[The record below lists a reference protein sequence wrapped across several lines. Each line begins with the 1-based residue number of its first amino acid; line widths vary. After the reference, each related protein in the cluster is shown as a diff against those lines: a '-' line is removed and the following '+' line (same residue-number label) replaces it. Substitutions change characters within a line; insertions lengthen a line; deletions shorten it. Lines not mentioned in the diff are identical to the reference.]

1 MILSDRDIMHL
12 VELKRLVIEPFDP
25 SIVRENGVDLRLG
38 RTFCRLRRTLTR
50 ILDSRSPPPDIDEWY
65 RCEEVDED
73 RGFVIYPHEHVLAH
87 TLEWVELPDDLV
99 GLVNVRSTFAR
110 LGLYIPPTVVDAGFK
125 GQLVIEII
133 GSEFPIRV
141 YPGQRFLHLI
151 LAKASSPVAR
161 PYSGKYQGQKGVQLP
176 KPDDQAA

>member
-1 MILSDRDIMHL
+1 VILSDRDIMHL
-12 VELKRLVIEPFDP
+12 VELKRLVIEPFSQD
-25 SIVRENGVDLRLG
+25 IVRENGVDLRLG
-38 RTFCRLRRTLTR
+38 STFCRFRRSLTR
-50 ILDSRSPPPDIDEWY
+50 VLDSKLRGVDPEDWY
-65 RCEEVDED
+65 QCEEADEE

-87 TLEWVELPDDLV
+87 TLEWLELPDDIV

-141 YPGQRFLHLI
+141 YPGQRFLHLV
-151 LAKASSPVAR
+151 LVRASSPVAR

-176 KPDDQAA
+176 RPDDRY